1 MLGLKHCLAVE
12 PEKFDKMI
20 CSKISAWEKIRGHKS
35 EQTRGA
41 KMGGEKIR
49 TRRKTNMTR

>member
-20 CSKISAWEKIRGHKS
+20 CSKISAWEKIRGYKS
-35 EQTRGA
+35 SKDEW
-41 KMGGEKIR
+41 EKIR
-49 TRRKTNMTR
+49 TRHKIDMTR